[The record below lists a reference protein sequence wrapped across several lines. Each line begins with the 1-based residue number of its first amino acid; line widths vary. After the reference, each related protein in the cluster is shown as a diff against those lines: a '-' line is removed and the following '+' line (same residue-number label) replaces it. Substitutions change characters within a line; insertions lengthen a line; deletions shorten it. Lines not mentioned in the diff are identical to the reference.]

1 MRIKFSLFILIAVA
15 SWIVVA
21 NQAAMAQSKPLIT
34 IAVLKH
40 LDEYFTEPLDALYVE
55 ELRAL
60 LGSDF
65 KLEVVE
71 YRAGWSA
78 EEVNAVIDE
87 IYADGDV
94 DALLVL
100 GFAANQ
106 RAIQR
111 NSFDIPTFL
120 PFVIV
125 TAAVHRGFSR

>member
-71 YRAGWSA
+71 YRAG
-78 EEVNAVIDE
+78 
-87 IYADGDV
+87 
-94 DALLVL
+94 
-100 GFAANQ
+100 
-106 RAIQR
+106 
-111 NSFDIPTFL
+111 
-120 PFVIV
+120 
-125 TAAVHRGFSR
+125 